1 MMLQTLFQDPIVFF
15 LLAGALV
22 LSISVHEFSH
32 AFVANALGDDTA
44 KKMGRM
50 TLNPGAHLDPV
61 GTLFL
66 LLLGFGWGKPVPFNP
81 INLKNPRRDSALV
94 SLAGPVSNLI
104 LAIVLSLI
112 LKFTPVDGIFSVFLY
127 TATFYNLILGFFNL
141 IPLGPLDGNKI
152 VFGFLPNKLA
162 IQWLEFQ
169 RYGTF
174 ILLFLILFG
183 FTEKIVQPLVDLAM
197 KLLGLYLP
205 L

>member
-1 MMLQTLFQDPIVFF
+1 MLQTLFQDPIVFF
-15 LLAGALV
+15 LLAGALII
-22 LSISVHEFSH
+22 SISVHEFSH

-50 TLNPGAHLDPV
+50 TLNPGAHLDPA
-61 GTLFL
+61 GTMFL

-94 SLAGPVSNLI
+94 SLAGPVSTLI
-104 LAIVLSLI
+104 LAIILSLI
-112 LKFTPVDGIFSVFLY
+112 LKVTPVDGIFSVFLY

-174 ILLFLILFG
+174 ILLFLILQHLDFYHVC
-183 FTEKIVQPLVDLAM
+183 F
-197 KLLGLYLP
+197 
-205 L
+205 